1 MASARISDI
10 REINRSR
17 AEFGVGKRAG
27 TGKRR
32 RNEAA
37 NTIHQGSE

>member
-1 MASARISDI
+1 MS
-10 REINRSR
+10 RSL
-17 AEFGVGKRAG
+17 AESGVGNRAG

-37 NTIHQGSE
+37 NTIYQLSE